1 MVARDRDIAQA
12 AGFIAPPGYGRH
24 RPETT
29 LLYQLVAEHYPR
41 FRDRRVAEER
51 PLPRYVEDE
60 FEAYLKC
67 GLLKHGFLRVKCES
81 CQAEKLVA
89 FSCKRRGFCPSC
101 GARRMTETAALLV
114 DEVLPLQPVRQWVLS
129 LPFALRYL
137 LATRPDVVTQVLGIV
152 YRAISGHLIRKAGL
166 KRASA
171 ATGAVTLIQR
181 FGSALNL
188 NVHFHMLVLD
198 GVYCRD
204 VAQDRLQFV
213 PVPAP
218 STAELKRLVQRMAER
233 IGRSLERSGLI
244 TRDIENA
251 YLAFDPGEEAPI
263 NALLGHSITYRIATG
278 PREGQKVF
286 TLQTLPAEPA
296 GPRREVA
303 ESSGFSLHAG
313 IAAKASQRDKLEHLA
328 RYVSRPPVATERLS
342 LTEGGQVRCALKTAY
357 RDGTTHVIFEPEDFI
372 ARLAALV
379 PKPRAHLT
387 RYHGVFAPASPD
399 RARVVPG
406 TRSAAANKA
415 KPCGEPS
422 ATDRQRA
429 LTWAQRLKRVFA
441 IDIEVCRRC
450 GGRLRVIASIE
461 DPAVIERILEHLGRD
476 GEPVDPAHPSRAPP
490 EGELSL

>member
-1 MVARDRDIAQA
+1 MGWPDRDIAQA
-12 AGFIAPPGYGRH
+12 AGFIAPPGYSRH

-29 LLYQLVAEHYPR
+29 LLYRLVAEHYPN
-41 FRDRRVAEER
+41 FRDRRAAEKR

-60 FEAYLKC
+60 FKAYLTC
-67 GLLKHGFLRVKCES
+67 GRLEEGFLRVKCES

-101 GARRMTETAALLV
+101 GARRMAETAALLV
-114 DEVLPLQPVRQWVLS
+114 DDVLPRQPVRQWVLS

-137 LATRPDVVTQVLGIV
+137 LATRPEVVTQVLGIV

-166 KRASA
+166 TRASA
-171 ATGAVTLIQR
+171 VTGAVTLIQR

-188 NVHFHMLVLD
+188 NVHFHLLVLD
-198 GVYCRD
+198 GVYRR
-204 VAQDRLQFV
+204 VREGRLRFV
-213 PVPAP
+213 PIRAPAP
-218 STAELKRLVQRMAER
+218 AEIQGLVQRMAER

-263 NALLGHSITYRIATG
+263 NALLGASITYRIATG

-286 TLQTLPAEPA
+286 ALQTLPAEPDK
-296 GPRREVA
+296 PRREVA

-342 LTEGGQVRCALKTAY
+342 LTESGHVRCALKTPY

-379 PKPRAHLT
+379 
-387 RYHGVFAPASPD
+387 
-399 RARVVPG
+399 
-406 TRSAAANKA
+406 AN
-415 KPCGEPS
+415 
-422 ATDRQRA
+422 DRQRL

-441 IDIEVCRRC
+441 IDIETCRRC
-450 GGRLRVIASIE
+450 GGKLRVIASIE
-461 DPAVIERILEHLGRD
+461 EPATIERILEHLG
-476 GEPVDPAHPSRAPP
+476 GESGPADPAHPSRAPP
-490 EGELSL
+490 ERNRLF